1 MRSNFYDLQKK
12 KERIPNLMKEIILC
26 KYGEI
31 ALKGANRAHFERL
44 LRDILKRR
52 TEPFGK
58 FKIYSVQST
67 VYIEPTEEG
76 ADVDGAYIA
85 AKNTFGIS
93 ALSRAIETEKD
104 MAKILETVKTQFM
117 PYIEDAKTFK
127 VEAKRSDKKF
137 PLTSPEI
144 SAEVGAAILEAA
156 GGHKRVDVHHP
167 DVAVRVEIRDY
178 AAYICAGQER
188 AIGGMPIGSNGKG
201 LLLLSGG
208 IDSPVAGF
216 MIAKRGVRLDAMH
229 FESFPYTSE
238 RAREKVLALAEKLTA
253 YTGDIHVHIISVT
266 KIQEVLR
273 DSCEED
279 YFTLLLRRFMMRLSE
294 RTAEKFECDALIT
307 GESLGQVASQ
317 TMQALGVTNSVVS
330 RPVFRP
336 CIGMDKEEIVRISRE
351 IDTFETSILPY
362 EDCCTVFTPRH
373 PRTRP
378 ELWKVEREEAKVDVK
393 ALEDEAFET
402 LETVI
407 IKHHA

>member
-1 MRSNFYDLQKK
+1 
-12 KERIPNLMKEIILC
+12 MKEIILC

-31 ALKGANRAHFERL
+31 ALKGANRNHFEKL

-67 VYIEPTEEG
+67 VYIEPLEEY
-76 ADVDGAYIA
+76 ADVEGAYIA

-93 ALSRAIETEKD
+93 AVSRAIETEKD
-104 MAKILETVKTQFM
+104 MGAILETVKTQFM

-137 PLTSPEI
+137 PLKSPEI
-144 SAEVGAAILEAA
+144 SAEVGAAILEAS
-156 GGHKRVDVHHP
+156 GGHKRVDVHPP

-273 DSCEED
+273 DTCEED
-279 YFTLLLRRFMMRLSE
+279 YFTLLLRRFMMRHSE
-294 RTAEKFECDALIT
+294 RTAEKFACDALIT

-336 CIGMDKEEIVRISRE
+336 CIGMDKEEIIRISRE

-378 ELWKVEREEAKVDVK
+378 ELWKVEREEEKVDVK

-402 LETVI
+402 LETVV

>member
-1 MRSNFYDLQKK
+1 
-12 KERIPNLMKEIILC
+12 MKEIILC

-31 ALKGANRAHFERL
+31 SLKGANRAYFEKL

-52 TEPFGK
+52 TAPFGS
-58 FKIYSVQST
+58 FKIYSLQST
-67 VYIEPTEEG
+67 VYIEPLDEN
-76 ADVDGAYIA
+76 ADVTSAYLA

-93 ALSRAIETEKD
+93 AVSRAIETEKD
-104 MAKILETVKTQFM
+104 MTAILETVKTQFM
-117 PYIEDAKTFK
+117 PYIEDARTFK

-137 PLTSPEI
+137 PLQSPEI
-144 SAEVGAAILEAA
+144 CMEVGGAILEAS
-156 GGHKRVDVHHP
+156 GGRKHVDVHHP
-167 DVAVRVEIRDY
+167 DVIVRVEIRDL

-208 IDSPVAGF
+208 IDSPVAGY

-238 RAREKVLALAEKLTA
+238 RARQKVLSLAEKLTDF
-253 YTGDIHVHIISVT
+253 TGEIHVHIISLT
-266 KIQEVLR
+266 HIQEVLR
-273 DSCEED
+273 DNCEED

-294 RTAEKFECDALIT
+294 RTAEKYGLDALIT

-317 TMQALGVTNSVVS
+317 TMQAIGVTNSVVS

-336 CIGMDKEEIVRISRE
+336 LIGMDKEEIIRISRE

-378 ELWKVEREEAKVDVK
+378 ELYKVEREEARVDVQ
-393 ALEDEAFET
+393 ALEDEAFAT

-407 IKHHA
+407 VGRR

>member
-1 MRSNFYDLQKK
+1 
-12 KERIPNLMKEIILC
+12 MKEIILC

-31 ALKGANRAHFERL
+31 SLKGANRAYFEKL
-44 LRDILKRR
+44 LRDMLKRR
-52 TEPFGK
+52 TAPFGS
-58 FKIYSVQST
+58 FKIYAIQST
-67 VYIEPTEEG
+67 VYIEPLDEN
-76 ADVDGAYIA
+76 ADVSDAYHA
-85 AKNTFGIS
+85 AKNTFGLS
-93 ALSRAIETEKD
+93 AVSRAIETEKD
-104 MAKILETVKTQFM
+104 MAAILETVKTQFM
-117 PYIEDAKTFK
+117 PYIEDARTFK

-137 PLTSPEI
+137 PLQSPEI
-144 SAEVGAAILEAA
+144 CMEVGAAILEAS
-156 GGHKRVDVHHP
+156 GGKKRVDVHHP
-167 DVAVRVEIRDY
+167 DVIVRVEIRDL

-208 IDSPVAGF
+208 IDSPVAGY

-238 RAREKVLALAEKLTA
+238 RARQKVLSLAEKLTDF
-253 YTGDIHVHIISVT
+253 TGEIHVHIISLT
-266 KIQEVLR
+266 HIQEVLR
-273 DSCEED
+273 DTCEED

-294 RTAEKFECDALIT
+294 RTAEKYGLDALIT

-317 TMQALGVTNSVVS
+317 TMQAIGVTNSVVS

-336 CIGMDKEEIVRISRE
+336 LIGMDKEEIIRISRE

-378 ELWKVEREEAKVDVK
+378 ELYKVEREEARVDVQ
-393 ALEDEAFET
+393 ALEDEAFAT

-407 IKHHA
+407 VGRR

>member
-1 MRSNFYDLQKK
+1 
-12 KERIPNLMKEIILC
+12 MKEIILC

-31 ALKGANRAHFERL
+31 SLKGANRAYFEKL
-44 LRDILKRR
+44 LRDMLKRR
-52 TEPFGK
+52 TAPFGS
-58 FKIYSVQST
+58 FKIYALQST
-67 VYIEPTEEG
+67 VYIEPLDEN
-76 ADVDGAYIA
+76 ADVDSAYHA

-93 ALSRAIETEKD
+93 AVSRAIETEKD
-104 MAKILETVKTQFM
+104 MNAILETVKTHFL

-137 PLTSPEI
+137 PLQSPEI
-144 SAEVGAAILEAA
+144 CMEVGAAILEAS
-156 GGHKRVDVHHP
+156 GGRKRVDVHHP
-167 DVAVRVEIRDY
+167 DVIVRVEIRDL

-208 IDSPVAGF
+208 IDSPVAGY

-238 RAREKVLALAEKLTA
+238 RARMKVLSLAEKLTDF
-253 YTGDIHVHIISVT
+253 TGEIHVHIISLT
-266 KIQEVLR
+266 HIQEVLR
-273 DSCEED
+273 DNCEED

-294 RTAEKFECDALIT
+294 RTAEKYGLDALIT

-317 TMQALGVTNSVVS
+317 TMQAIGVTNSVVT

-336 CIGMDKEEIVRISRE
+336 LIGMDKEEIIRISRE

-378 ELWKVEREEAKVDVK
+378 ELYKVEREEARVDVQ
-393 ALEDEAFET
+393 ALEDEAFAT

-407 IKHHA
+407 VGRR

>member
-1 MRSNFYDLQKK
+1 
-12 KERIPNLMKEIILC
+12 MKEIILC

-31 ALKGANRAHFERL
+31 SLKGANRSYFEKM
-44 LRDILKRR
+44 LRDLLKKR
-52 TEPFGK
+52 TAPYGN
-58 FKIYSVQST
+58 FKIYSMQST
-67 VYIEPTEEG
+67 VYIEPLDED
-76 ADVDGAYIA
+76 ADVDGAYLA

-93 ALSRAIETEKD
+93 AITRAVETEKD
-104 MAKILETVKTQFM
+104 MTSILETAKTRFL
-117 PYIEDAKTFK
+117 PYIAHAKTFK
-127 VEAKRSDKKF
+127 VEAKRSDKRF

-144 SAEVGAAILEAA
+144 SAEVGGAILEAC
-156 GGHKRVDVHHP
+156 GGKKRVDVHHP
-167 DVAVRVEIRDY
+167 DITVRVEIRDY
-178 AAYICAGQER
+178 AAYLCAGQER

-216 MIAKRGVRLDAMH
+216 MMAKRGVRIDAMH

-238 RAREKVLALAEKLTA
+238 RARMKVLSLAEKLSE
-253 YTGDIHVHIISVT
+253 YTGEIHVHIISVT
-266 KIQEVLR
+266 QIQEVLR

-279 YFTLLLRRFMMRLSE
+279 YFTLLLRRFMMRLAE
-294 RTAEKFECDALIT
+294 RTAETYGCDALIT

-336 CIGMDKEEIVRISRE
+336 LIGMDKEEIIRISRD

-378 ELWKVEREEAKVDVK
+378 ELFKVEREEAKVDVK
-393 ALEDEAFET
+393 ALEDAAFST
-402 LETVI
+402 LETVVI
-407 IKHHA
+407 GRK

>member
-1 MRSNFYDLQKK
+1 
-12 KERIPNLMKEIILC
+12 MKEIILC

-31 ALKGANRAHFERL
+31 SLKGANRAYFEKL
-44 LRDILKRR
+44 LRDMLKRR
-52 TEPFGK
+52 TAPFGS
-58 FKIYSVQST
+58 FKIYSLQST
-67 VYIEPTEEG
+67 VYIEPLDEN
-76 ADVDGAYIA
+76 ADVTSAYLA

-93 ALSRAIETEKD
+93 AVSRAIETEKD
-104 MAKILETVKTQFM
+104 MTAILETVKTQFM
-117 PYIEDAKTFK
+117 PYIEDARTFK

-137 PLTSPEI
+137 PLQSPEI
-144 SAEVGAAILEAA
+144 CMEVGGAILEAS
-156 GGHKRVDVHHP
+156 GGRKRVDVHHP
-167 DVAVRVEIRDY
+167 DVIVRVEIRDL

-208 IDSPVAGF
+208 IDSPVAGY

-238 RAREKVLALAEKLTA
+238 RARQKVLSLAEKLTDF
-253 YTGDIHVHIISVT
+253 TGEIHVHIISLT
-266 KIQEVLR
+266 HIQEVLR
-273 DSCEED
+273 DNCEED

-294 RTAEKFECDALIT
+294 RTAEKYGLDALIT

-317 TMQALGVTNSVVS
+317 TMQAIGVTNSVVS

-336 CIGMDKEEIVRISRE
+336 LIGMDKEEIIRISRE

-378 ELWKVEREEAKVDVK
+378 ELYKVEREEARVDVQ
-393 ALEDEAFET
+393 ALEDEAFAT

-407 IKHHA
+407 VGRR

>member
-1 MRSNFYDLQKK
+1 
-12 KERIPNLMKEIILC
+12 MKEIILC

-31 ALKGANRAHFERL
+31 SLKGANRSYFEKL

-52 TEPFGK
+52 TAPYGN
-58 FKIYSVQST
+58 FKIYSMQST
-67 VYIEPTEEG
+67 VYIEPLDEY
-76 ADVDGAYIA
+76 ADIDSAYRI

-93 ALSRAIETEKD
+93 AINRAIETEKD
-104 MAKILETVKTQFM
+104 MDAILNTVKTQFM
-117 PYIEDAKTFK
+117 PYIEDARTFK

-144 SAEVGAAILEAA
+144 SAEVGAVILEESH
-156 GGHKRVDVHHP
+156 GRKRVDVHHP
-167 DVAVRVEIRDY
+167 EVTVRVEIRDY
-178 AAYICAGQER
+178 AAYICAGQEK
-188 AIGGMPIGSNGKG
+188 AIGGMPVGSNGKG

-238 RAREKVLALAEKLTA
+238 RAKEKVLTLAEKLTEF
-253 YTGDIHVHIISVT
+253 TGEIHVHIISVT
-266 KIQEVLR
+266 EIQEVLR
-273 DSCEED
+273 DNCEED
-279 YFTLLLRRFMMRLSE
+279 YFTLLLRRFMMRLAE
-294 RTAEKFECDALIT
+294 RTAAKYECDALIT

-317 TMQALGVTNSVVS
+317 TMQALGVTNSVVE

-336 CIGMDKEEIVRISRE
+336 LIGMDKEEIIRISRE

-378 ELWKVEREEAKVDVK
+378 ELFKVEREEAKVDVE
-393 ALEDEAFET
+393 ALEDAAFAT
-402 LETVI
+402 LETVVI
-407 IKHHA
+407 GRK

>member
-1 MRSNFYDLQKK
+1 
-12 KERIPNLMKEIILC
+12 MKEIILC

-31 ALKGANRAHFERL
+31 ALKGANRNHFEKL

-67 VYIEPTEEG
+67 VYIEPLEEY
-76 ADVDGAYIA
+76 ADVEGAYIA

-93 ALSRAIETEKD
+93 AVSRAIETEKD
-104 MAKILETVKTQFM
+104 MGAILETVKTQFM

-137 PLTSPEI
+137 PLKSPEI
-144 SAEVGAAILEAA
+144 SAEVGAAILEAS

-216 MIAKRGVRLDAMH
+216 MIAMRGVRLDAMH

-273 DSCEED
+273 DTCEED

-294 RTAEKFECDALIT
+294 RTAEKFACDALIT

-336 CIGMDKEEIVRISRE
+336 CIGMDKEEIIRISRE

-378 ELWKVEREEAKVDVK
+378 ELWKVEREEEKVDVK
-393 ALEDEAFET
+393 ALEDEAFAT
-402 LETVI
+402 LETVV

>member
-1 MRSNFYDLQKK
+1 
-12 KERIPNLMKEIILC
+12 MKEIILC

-31 ALKGANRAHFERL
+31 SLKGANRAYFEKL
-44 LRDILKRR
+44 LRDMLKRR
-52 TEPFGK
+52 TAPFGS
-58 FKIYSVQST
+58 FKIYSLQST
-67 VYIEPTEEG
+67 VYIEPLDEN
-76 ADVDGAYIA
+76 ADVTSAYLA

-93 ALSRAIETEKD
+93 AVSRAIETEKD
-104 MAKILETVKTQFM
+104 MTAILETVKTQFM
-117 PYIEDAKTFK
+117 PYIEDARTFK

-137 PLTSPEI
+137 PLQSPEI
-144 SAEVGAAILEAA
+144 CMEVGAAILEAS
-156 GGHKRVDVHHP
+156 GGKKRVDVHHP
-167 DVAVRVEIRDY
+167 DVVVRVEIRDL

-208 IDSPVAGF
+208 IDSPVAGY

-238 RAREKVLALAEKLTA
+238 RARQKVLSLAEKLTDF
-253 YTGDIHVHIISVT
+253 TGEIHVHIISLT
-266 KIQEVLR
+266 HIQEVLR
-273 DSCEED
+273 DTCEED

-294 RTAEKFECDALIT
+294 RTAEKYGLDALIT

-317 TMQALGVTNSVVS
+317 TMQAIGVTNSVVS

-336 CIGMDKEEIVRISRE
+336 LIGMDKEEIIRISRE

-378 ELWKVEREEAKVDVK
+378 ELYKVEREESRVDVQ
-393 ALEDEAFET
+393 ALEDEAFAT

-407 IKHHA
+407 VGRH

>member
-1 MRSNFYDLQKK
+1 
-12 KERIPNLMKEIILC
+12 MKEIILC

-31 ALKGANRAHFERL
+31 ALKGANRSHFERL

-67 VYIEPTEEG
+67 VYIEPLDEN
-76 ADVDGAYIA
+76 ADVDGAYVT

-93 ALSRAIETEKD
+93 AVSRAIETEKD
-104 MAKILETVKTQFM
+104 MTAILETVKTQFM
-117 PYIEDAKTFK
+117 PYIEDVKTFK

-137 PLTSPEI
+137 PLKSPEI
-144 SAEVGAAILEAA
+144 AAEVGAAILEAS
-156 GGHKRVDVHHP
+156 GGRKRVDVHHP
-167 DVAVRVEIRDY
+167 EVSVRVEIRDY

-266 KIQEVLR
+266 KIQEALR
-273 DSCEED
+273 DTCDED
-279 YFTLLLRRFMMRLSE
+279 YFTLLLRRFMMRLAE
-294 RTAEKFECDALIT
+294 RTAEKYECDALIT

-336 CIGMDKEEIVRISRE
+336 CIGMDKEEIIRISRE

-378 ELWKVEREEAKVDVK
+378 ELYKVEREEAKVDVK
-393 ALEDEAFET
+393 ALEDEAFAT
-402 LETVI
+402 LNTVV